1 MKLNKLFRLI
11 LLVILFTASFLI
23 GCGEDRYMKFP
34 DIDLPDNVTLT
45 VEASTGMSF
54 DIFVSSDY
62 RQERDELGNRIIVHN
77 SEQVDAFTGNFS
89 QTYSLVDSETF
100 PLVDPDERHFS
111 VQLKCNL
118 FEPVSKEDT
127 GSFHLIIKFNGEG
140 NFDDG
145 NYDKTFFLESTTEPA
160 PEPIELPPEPI
171 ELPPESIELAL
182 GANSFQLDDLIGVRI
197 IFSRYDGISKEDL
210 IGSDYR

>member
-1 MKLNKLFRLI
+1 M
-11 LLVILFTASFLI
+11 
-23 GCGEDRYMKFP
+23 GCGEDRYMAFP
-34 DIDLPDNVTLT
+34 DIDLPDNVTVT

-89 QTYSLVDSETF
+89 QTFSLVDSETF
-100 PLVDPDERHFS
+100 PLVDPDERKFS
-111 VQLKCNL
+111 VQLKCNM

-127 GSFHLIIKFNGEG
+127 GSFHLIIKFNGE
-140 NFDDG
+140 DDG
-145 NYDKTFFLESTTEPA
+145 NYDETYFLESTTEP
-160 PEPIELPPEPI
+160 PPELT
-171 ELPPESIELAL
+171 ELSPETPETSPEATF
-182 GANSFQLDDLIGVRI
+182 FQLDDLIGVRV
-197 IFSRYDGISKEDL
+197 IFSRYDGIDKERT

>member
-1 MKLNKLFRLI
+1 MKINVLFI
-11 LLVILFTASFLI
+11 LTVLCVLFTLVFLI
-23 GCGEDRYMKFP
+23 GCGEDRYMAFP
-34 DIDLPDNVTLT
+34 DIDLPDNVTVT

-89 QTYSLVDSETF
+89 QTFSLVDSETF
-100 PLVDPDERHFS
+100 PLVDPDERQFS
-111 VQLKCNL
+111 VQLKCNM

-127 GSFHLIIKFNGEG
+127 GSFHLIIKFNGE
-140 NFDDG
+140 DDG
-145 NYDKTFFLESTTEPA
+145 NYDETYFLESTTEP
-160 PEPIELPPEPI
+160 PPELT
-171 ELPPESIELAL
+171 ELSPETPETSPEATF
-182 GANSFQLDDLIGVRI
+182 FQLDDLIGVRV
-197 IFSRYDGISKEDL
+197 IFSRYDGIDKEHT